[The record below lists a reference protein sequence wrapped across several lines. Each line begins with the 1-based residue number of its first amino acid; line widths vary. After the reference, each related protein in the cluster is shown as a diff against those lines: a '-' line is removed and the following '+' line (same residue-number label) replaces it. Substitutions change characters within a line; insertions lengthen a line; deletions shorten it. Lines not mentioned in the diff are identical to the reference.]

1 MNLGLICIRFQH
13 PPKLYCR
20 NTTCSFICSRICFAG
35 SISLLLLCCR
45 QYQFSSTD
53 IQSTSF
59 LVLSSNI
66 QNDLI
71 VAVLKASSVITSLI
85 RTFWNMLGSEIED
98 KSKTYD
104 KIQFIQQQL
113 FIKIIFIDSTYFC
126 IKIMCTNNKLQK
138 MKESTRENILY
149 VQEVCSIFI
158 HRVAI

>member
-13 PPKLYCR
+13 PPKLYYR
-20 NTTCSFICSRICFAG
+20 NTYSFICSRICCAG

-59 LVLSSNI
+59 LVLSLNI

-71 VAVLKASSVITSLI
+71 LAVLRASSLLASLI
-85 RTFWNMLGSEIED
+85 RTFWNMLVSEIED

-138 MKESTRENILY
+138 MKESIKENILY
-149 VQEVCSIFI
+149 VQEVFSIFI